1 MTVTRKSAFAAA
13 IDDYLLQPSRKKR
26 ADFIQQAIDNTF
38 SVDADQVQIQL
49 MTLADDAK
57 QKTGRRLLWPIFEA
71 VCDYDAV
78 ISTLVQADP
87 MPSALIWGGLKAF
100 LDCFKR
106 YKSSVEKMETHLKR
120 LTNELGRMREYE
132 DLFPKSEIMHEL
144 LVQNYI
150 HIIQFW
156 VKAER
161 FCSSSTLTM
170 AAKSVTST
178 STKRLTEVI
187 EAISATGNEIAK
199 MVPIIQERL
208 RRGDKEDIINEQRN
222 AEMMLSEII
231 KFKAQQRQESK
242 RLEILS
248 WLRQNSLDPNESN
261 EGNYRHQRNGESVLI
276 PGSGQWLLEN
286 TLFQQWIDPTT
297 QVDTVWLHG
306 DPGMG
311 KSVICARAVE
321 EVKTQN
327 PLATVAFQYYS
338 FDEDDD
344 HPTLTYRNLASQLF
358 RGLYEHDILDDLIDI
373 TRFPDT
379 EVAFQTFIELLVGE
393 AKQTYIFIDGIDE
406 KAVDAHGKTQSKRW
420 ANARSLLRFLIK
432 LAEEPG
438 SRLKIWCSSQ
448 DQQQIRDE
456 LSALPTI
463 HMSEST
469 NSQDI
474 EEYFAIA
481 LRKKFEARFAKFD
494 AESKDFVLEEL
505 KSQARGNFL
514 WASLMIRTI
523 ENARSLKDLKDK
535 LKEGLPED
543 FQNYLMKQVKALP
556 RTTFVV
562 QILSILT
569 YAIRPLKE
577 EELCEAIQVCET
589 EPGSDLSEDTRIV
602 SESIIESCAPLV
614 RLDTINV
621 GKSNET
627 RIFALCHGSVKS
639 FLMRNPIIL
648 QTQGKTSTE
657 GIGSIEPS
665 LFADICLQYLQQPR
679 YTELM
684 RLHQDEKFFT
694 HCGQDV
700 VDHPF
705 LAYCAKYWAQHLDK
719 VQFTPHMG
727 RKIEEFLRS
736 KQFVICLQA
745 QTLFV
750 GGLFNMWFNQET
762 QKVGMLRAFPH
773 WFAEHYPSGKEFEK
787 QYYSAIREWAYYL
800 DTYANTKSSCAGQ
813 LDHCHWQS
821 LGPSNFLSS
830 IPSRIK
836 SFVLVNGD
844 IDTPRQSPISEYIDP
859 KGKYF
864 TSFVIPSNRSD
875 YDNNHVIYD
884 RWGVKKSHKP
894 KLKDTRRLTTSE
906 PLPNDLEWSKIPKA
920 PCNPPDQMLRIS
932 EDGQV
937 LHTRNAIYA
946 RNKDQAYDKIE
957 RYFESMESVEEI
969 GSGSGIM
976 ALASRKRYARP
987 ATAEVES
994 ASIQVI
1000 IASPSSESS
1009 DSSSDTGSDSTSN
1022 SSNNDGSTNSGM
1034 RQRNVQHTAKHPQL
1048 GKRGERQGS
1057 TDALSSSS
1065 DSIIVESDK
1074 NLGGSDISVLEA
1086 VIDDTLTDFGSN
1098 FESIPFG
1105 SARESWSEAS
1115 SEAPSNEIIE
1125 EAAWN
1130 DWNSDDDPFDR
1141 DHEILGD
1148 DVLDIAETQ
1157 SISSASSNGSFL
1169 TPGLD
1174 KTGDSGAAGS
1184 RSLWTGKF
1192 DPASEYDKVPPK
1204 TEQLKELESKLQLS
1218 LPSFR
1223 GDRICQLQVISSA
1236 SGGLSEHRI
1245 FSFSQRS
1252 MGLLLESP
1260 PAFHPN
1266 GDLVVWPTG
1275 CGEILFGDV
1284 KNKTYFVRR
1293 QISDRPNEC
1302 LVSVKV
1308 SFSPCGQYLHLATI
1322 WAQKCPC
1329 SDDERCPVCQ
1339 RTRGWGVC
1347 LRPEYTPTF
1356 AHPTIHLVLH
1366 LTTHKLSKSKLARC
1380 PPKLVHSSILTFDSG
1395 FEDLRKIYEH
1405 PLQFTLTWTLQ
1416 CLYVT
1421 TNNRLL
1427 QIFRLP
1433 LFNTN
1438 RMKDISQDSLSQV
1451 CENDGEVFLP
1461 DSTKYRRVHFF
1472 PAEQGTPKPKATRKS
1487 TSRKNHEP
1495 REETVATIV
1504 LSSKFDASAEIS
1516 ATASTDS
1523 TRDVTMQPQVIY
1535 LTKSQLGDFTPLE
1548 FRQYGFKE
1556 RMKAESD
1563 RGGQLLG
1570 MFEEYETCKKCG
1582 RVLTALGVVDI

>member
-26 ADFIQQAIDNTF
+26 ADFIQQAIDNAF

-87 MPSALIWGGLKAF
+87 MPSALIWGDLKTF

-248 WLRQNSLDPNESN
+248 WLKQNSLDPNESN

-276 PGSGQWLLEN
+276 LGSGQWLLEN
-286 TLFQQWIDPTT
+286 PLFQQWIDPTT

-358 RGLYEHDILDDLIDI
+358 RGLYERDILDDLIDI

-432 LAEEPG
+432 LTEEPG

-577 EELCEAIQVCET
+577 EELCEAIQVY
-589 EPGSDLSEDTRIV
+589 
-602 SESIIESCAPLV
+602 
-614 RLDTINV
+614 
-621 GKSNET
+621 
-627 RIFALCHGSVKS
+627 
-639 FLMRNPIIL
+639 
-648 QTQGKTSTE
+648 
-657 GIGSIEPS
+657 
-665 LFADICLQYLQQPR
+665 ICLQYLRQPR

-813 LDHCHWQS
+813 LGHCHWQS

-844 IDTPRQSPISEYIDP
+844 IDTPRQSPILEYIDP

-937 LHTRNAIYA
+937 LHTRNALYT

-1148 DVLDIAETQ
+1148 DVLDIAETR

-1184 RSLWTGKF
+1184 KSQWTGKF

-1204 TEQLKELESKLQLS
+1204 TEQLKELESKLQLIHFD
-1218 LPSFR
+1218 LDFIMPLRNYKQPPTPDFPS
-1223 GDRICQLQVISSA
+1223 A
-1236 SGGLSEHRI
+1236 
-1245 FSFSQRS
+1245 
-1252 MGLLLESP
+1252 
-1260 PAFHPN
+1260 
-1266 GDLVVWPTG
+1266 VV
-1275 CGEILFGDV
+1275 
-1284 KNKTYFVRR
+1284 
-1293 QISDRPNEC
+1293 
-1302 LVSVKV
+1302 
-1308 SFSPCGQYLHLATI
+1308 
-1322 WAQKCPC
+1322 
-1329 SDDERCPVCQ
+1329 
-1339 RTRGWGVC
+1339 
-1347 LRPEYTPTF
+1347 
-1356 AHPTIHLVLH
+1356 
-1366 LTTHKLSKSKLARC
+1366 
-1380 PPKLVHSSILTFDSG
+1380 
-1395 FEDLRKIYEH
+1395 
-1405 PLQFTLTWTLQ
+1405 
-1416 CLYVT
+1416 
-1421 TNNRLL
+1421 
-1427 QIFRLP
+1427 
-1433 LFNTN
+1433 
-1438 RMKDISQDSLSQV
+1438 
-1451 CENDGEVFLP
+1451 
-1461 DSTKYRRVHFF
+1461 
-1472 PAEQGTPKPKATRKS
+1472 
-1487 TSRKNHEP
+1487 
-1495 REETVATIV
+1495 
-1504 LSSKFDASAEIS
+1504 
-1516 ATASTDS
+1516 
-1523 TRDVTMQPQVIY
+1523 
-1535 LTKSQLGDFTPLE
+1535 
-1548 FRQYGFKE
+1548 
-1556 RMKAESD
+1556 
-1563 RGGQLLG
+1563 
-1570 MFEEYETCKKCG
+1570 
-1582 RVLTALGVVDI
+1582 